1 MKIVRIIES
10 PILTKRFRVF
20 LDNGDHYDFGLDG
33 GSTYL
38 DHKDKNKRNAYW
50 ARHTANMNERHLIY
64 NLIPSPALF
73 SAFLLWGENT
83 SLDKNIEYLNHLF
96 KR

>member
-1 MKIVRIIES
+1 MKIVKIVES
-10 PILTKRFRVF
+10 PILTKRFRVI
-20 LDNGDHYDFGLDG
+20 LDDGKHYDFGLDG

-50 ARHTANMNERHLIY
+50 ARHTANRHENYLIH

-73 SAFLLWGENT
+73 SAVLLWGEHT
-83 SLDKNIEYLNHLF
+83 SLDKNVEYLNHLF
-96 KR
+96 SR